1 VNAINQSKLNETL
14 VLHHGPQEQS
24 EEQEFPMNTRFCR
37 SFAILVLAPVTIS
50 TLYADVTTRFKTETT
65 MNPALQ
71 ALAAGAM
78 KEAGLAAPQET
89 AFRLKGGKGFSSSMG
104 ITSIVDL
111 TTKEMTVLDAAT
123 MRYAKMTSEQFVDE
137 AARAMPQMPAG
148 ASAAIA
154 AMKTSVS
161 STRLTGRTAVIQGVE
176 VEEREMVV
184 TVEGP
189 PIPNAPAGPAI
200 RMVMQLWTAKASE
213 VTRVPAI
220 RELTGYYLDSF
231 ATMNPIANID
241 KMLKQFPGLAGAIE
255 PLMKEMHSRTP
266 MLRMHIDL
274 FMPAMIAIIQRMA
287 AGGNSP
293 GASLDESAP
302 LVQVN
307 YELVELSTA
316 PVPDSVFQIP
326 EGYREA
332 SPSELIRALL
342 PKSKAPVQQ

>member
-1 VNAINQSKLNETL
+1 VIGQHQSKLKETL
-14 VLHHGPQEQS
+14 VIHHGPPEQS
-24 EEQEFPMNTRFCR
+24 EEQEFSMNTRFCR

-65 MNPALQ
+65 MNPAVR
-71 ALAAGAM
+71 ALAPSAM
-78 KEAGLAAPQET
+78 KEEGLAAPQET

-111 TTKEMTVLDAAT
+111 TTKDMTVLDGAT
-123 MRYAKMTSEQFVDE
+123 MRYAKMTSEQFIDE
-137 AARAMPQMPAG
+137 AAQAMPQMPAG

-161 STRLTGRTAVIQGVE
+161 SPGLTGRTAVIQGVE
-176 VEEREMVV
+176 AEEREVVV

-189 PIPNAPAGPAI
+189 PIPNAPEGPLI

-220 RELTGYYLDSF
+220 RELSGYYLYSF
-231 ATMNPIANID
+231 ATMNPIANIE
-241 KMLKQFPGLAGAIE
+241 KMMKQFPGLAGALE
-255 PLMKEMHSRTP
+255 PLIREMHSGTP
-266 MLRMHIDL
+266 MLRMHVDL
-274 FMPAMIAIIQRMA
+274 FMPSMIAMLQRMSP
-287 AGGNSP
+287 GGNGL
-293 GASLDESAP
+293 GAGLDDRAP

-307 YELVELSTA
+307 HELVELSTA
-316 PVPDSVFQIP
+316 PVPESVFQIP
-326 EGYREA
+326 EGYQES